1 MGNTNSSINPK
12 TGRPYPKHYVGINAA
27 PTARDLLR
35 PTREQLNTYGSKDV
49 IKGHQP
55 NYGAMADARNT
66 KLDNKIKRGK
76 MFVFICILG
85 LIVIVVLILLK
96 IIHIPGISTYLNYKK
111 PLDDDYKEIAAKN
124 KPV

>member
-12 TGRPYPKHYVGINAA
+12 TGRPYPKHYIGINAA

-35 PTREQLNTYGSKDV
+35 PTPKQIKDHSG
-49 IKGHQP
+49 IPGHQP

-66 KLDNKIKRGK
+66 KLDNKIKLGK
-76 MFVFICILG
+76 MIVFICILG
-85 LIVIVVLILLK
+85 LIVFVVLILLK

-111 PLDDDYKEIAAKN
+111 TLDDDYKEIAAKN